1 MRKAAY
7 FLLAFLMSC
16 VFAADRGEPIL
27 LSADDKGVMLIFESK
42 DCEYC
47 ERLKLDLEEN
57 AELTNLAKDF
67 NVYRIDVNENNE
79 YALRDQ
85 KNVKDTLALRLA
97 LEAKEIPNVVIFDKY
112 WNKIFQLPGYAS
124 PAQMSVF
131 MRFVKG
137 LNEGQYK
144 IEQWREYLS
153 QNGIL

>member
-1 MRKAAY
+1 MKARIA
-7 FLLAFLMSC
+7 S
-16 VFAADRGEPIL
+16 I
-27 LSADDKGVMLIFESK
+27 
-42 DCEYC
+42 
-47 ERLKLDLEEN
+47 EN
-57 AELTNLAKDF
+57 AELANLAKDF

-79 YALRDQ
+79 YALRGQ

-137 LNEGQYK
+137 LNEGKYK